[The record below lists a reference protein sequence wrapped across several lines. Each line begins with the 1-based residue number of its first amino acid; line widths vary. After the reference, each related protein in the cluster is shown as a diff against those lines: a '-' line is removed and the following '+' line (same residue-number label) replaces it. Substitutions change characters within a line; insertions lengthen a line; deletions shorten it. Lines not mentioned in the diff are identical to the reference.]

1 MSVTPHRA
9 DAGGRLSGMEF
20 ALQNVSLLALEIFF
34 IGLLI
39 LATLVIAGISW
50 TVVSRLYK
58 GQR

>member
-1 MSVTPHRA
+1 
-9 DAGGRLSGMEF
+9 MEF